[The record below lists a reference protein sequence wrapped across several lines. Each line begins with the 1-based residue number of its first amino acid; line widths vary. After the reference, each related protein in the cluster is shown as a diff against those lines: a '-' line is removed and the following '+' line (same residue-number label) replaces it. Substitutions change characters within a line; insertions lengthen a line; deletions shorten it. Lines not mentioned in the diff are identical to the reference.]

1 MRHRHRQPDCMST
14 GGAGAPRTLVLI
26 TMLLASLAG
35 CIPHYSDFVG
45 AQDSRADQVGDAGA
59 TDGRS
64 ADALDTFDSHA
75 DTTDGKDVQ
84 DVPDVDFP
92 TCGDGECNGTESCD
106 SCPVDCGDCCGNQA
120 CDYGETCDTCPA
132 DCGGPCCGQGG
143 CQTEFGED
151 KCNCPE
157 DCGDPCT
164 GTECGTD
171 GCGGECGDCALLYGE
186 QYVCDAGTCECI
198 LDCEGKDCGSDGCG
212 GTCGSCQA
220 PMVCADGVCIGC
232 GDDQC
237 GAGEHKCNCP
247 EDCTGG
253 CSGCCSDTACKTGNE
268 LEFCG
273 VGGEA
278 CDECMGGEECE
289 GGDCVCTV
297 EHHQACSG
305 GKLYW
310 YDSCNVQGS
319 LVNNCDDGN
328 ACTTDGC
335 SGSQCTHSNVQNDT
349 PCGNEK
355 TCQSGACS
363 YKCGD
368 GVCASTPPGTETQ
381 CSCAEDCGG
390 CAGCCSGSVCKA
402 GTLTSECGKNGAAC
416 VACSGGKKCQNQA
429 CVCAP
434 NDHQSCSAGKLYWY
448 DSCNVQGSQVNNCDD
463 GNACTTDGC
472 SGSQCTY
479 SNVQNDMP
487 CGNEKTCQS
496 GACSYKCGDGVC
508 ASTPPG
514 TETCTNCPGD
524 CGQCPGQCTPSCD
537 PTLEECV
544 QATTGGW
551 ACAAK
556 MVEIPAGNFWMG
568 CNNCAGSSVNDT
580 SCGSDEHP
588 YHEVHLDAY
597 EIDRTEVTAA
607 QYLACKNAG
616 GCSAAGTGSYATY
629 EVPGKEDH
637 PINRVNWY
645 QAEDYCLWT
654 GKQLCTEAQWEKGA
668 RGGCEKNGGPSNC
681 KAQSRKYPWGNETA
695 TCDLA
700 VMSGCD
706 GDTQPVCSRS
716 PAGDSPY
723 GLCDMA
729 GNVWEWTADWYGSD
743 YYCAGS
749 GADTSSPWT
758 DCTACGSWPGSPNA
772 WSNPFGTI
780 SGSYRVVR
788 GGSWYYVFDY
798 LRVSGR
804 YFYFPSYF
812 FDFILGLRC
821 CRSE

>member
-1 MRHRHRQPDCMST
+1 MRHRHRQPGCNSP
-14 GGAGAPRTLVLI
+14 GGAGGPRTLVFI
-26 TMLLASLAG
+26 TMLLAFPAG

-45 AQDSRADQVGDAGA
+45 AQDSQGDQVAEA
-59 TDGRS
+59 VSSDGRS
-64 ADALDTFDSHA
+64 GDGRSEVAGKDGVSQDAVRLNDVVLDDADALDTLDSHA
-75 DTTDGKDVQ
+75 DTKDGKDAE
-84 DVPDVDFP
+84 DVLDVVLP
-92 TCGDGECNGTESCD
+92 TCGDGKCNSIETCD
-106 SCPVDCGDCCGNQA
+106 SCPADCGDCCANQA
-120 CDYGETCDTCPA
+120 CDYEETCDTCPA

-151 KCNCPE
+151 KCSCPE

-232 GDDQC
+232 GDGEC

-278 CDECMGGEECE
+278 CDECIDGEVCDA
-289 GGDCVCTV
+289 GNCVCKA
-297 EHHQACSG
+297 EDHQACSG

-319 LVNNCDDGN
+319 QVNCDDGN

-335 SGSQCTHSNVQNDT
+335 SGSQCTHSNVQNNT
-349 PCGNEK
+349 SCGGEK
-355 TCQSGACS
+355 TCQGGVCT
-363 YKCGD
+363 YHCGD
-368 GVCASTPPGTETQ
+368 GVCAS
-381 CSCAEDCGG
+381 
-390 CAGCCSGSVCKA
+390 
-402 GTLTSECGKNGAAC
+402 
-416 VACSGGKKCQNQA
+416 SGGNETCE
-429 CVCAP
+429 
-434 NDHQSCSAGKLYWY
+434 
-448 DSCNVQGSQVNNCDD
+448 NCD
-463 GNACTTDGC
+463 
-472 SGSQCTY
+472 
-479 SNVQNDMP
+479 
-487 CGNEKTCQS
+487 
-496 GACSYKCGDGVC
+496 
-508 ASTPPG
+508 
-514 TETCTNCPGD
+514 GD

-537 PTLEECV
+537 ALLEECV

-700 VMSGCD
+700 VMNGCD

-729 GNVWEWTADWYGSD
+729 GNVWEWTADWYQKD
-743 YYCAGS
+743 YYCDGDGAS
-749 GADTSSPWT
+749 GDEYCPE
-758 DCTACGSWPGSPNA
+758 CGSWPGSPNA
-772 WSNPFGTI
+772 WNNPFGTI
-780 SGSYRVVR
+780 SGSGRVGR
-788 GGSWYYVFDY
+788 GGSFGYDYYG
-798 LRVSGR
+798 LRVSDRSGGS
-804 YFYFPSYF
+804 PSADSYG
-812 FDFILGLRC
+812 LGLRC